1 MISINFSKKI
11 KFRKYYLLFITYF
24 FQMKNIMSLP
34 VESRYL
40 CINDICKQFCQG
52 NVKSTAASIGCC
64 QNTVRSALN
73 YCRHPGTLGHQGRTK
88 KLKKHHLLFIEAQTY
103 IEPHITNEQLAEFIK
118 EHFDDIT
125 SCSANTVMRARHEIG
140 FQ

>member
-1 MISINFSKKI
+1 
-11 KFRKYYLLFITYF
+11 
-24 FQMKNIMSLP
+24 MKNIMSLP

-64 QNTVRSALN
+64 QNTVRSAYN

-88 KLKKHHLLFIEAQTY
+88 KLKKHHYFLSKLRLILSHTLQM
-103 IEPHITNEQLAEFIK
+103 N
-118 EHFDDIT
+118 
-125 SCSANTVMRARHEIG
+125 N
-140 FQ
+140 